1 MSHDLCIIPYDLHMM
16 SCGIRGGS
24 HDLHMIS
31 RDTGGVSH
39 DSGVTHS
46 TSVCL
51 CLQFLGFSTSRSPF
65 RISGRQ
71 ERRSEMGR
79 TCKRL
84 ENEKALKCQPSA
96 QEEHTL

>member
-1 MSHDLCIIPYDLHMM
+1 M

-24 HDLHMIS
+24 HDSHDS
-31 RDTGGVSH
+31 CDTGRMSH

-46 TSVCL
+46 TSMCL

-65 RISGRQ
+65 RMSGRQ

-79 TCKRL
+79 TCNRL
-84 ENEKALKCQPSA
+84 ENEK
-96 QEEHTL
+96 H